1 MRRIKRKSFLYKFLR
16 FIDKNIINPTTRLIL
31 KFTEKFGGSE
41 KSLEGWLSKSNTLLF
56 VSLILS
62 LVIFIIIDQKIIVFT
77 NKTAEVIKEQPVE
90 IIYNEEA
97 YVVEGLPETVDI
109 TLMGSRS
116 DLFIAKQSTT
126 SKVSV
131 DLTNLKIGSHKVNI
145 EYSQP
150 LSSIEYS
157 VNPSVATV
165 NIYQKVSET
174 KTLTTDIL
182 NQDSLDEKFIIENVS
197 PEVDQVV
204 VKGTDDKN
212 AVNSLTKVATVKALV
227 DVEKLNINDAET
239 TTLKDV
245 PLKAYDKD
253 GNVIDVEI
261 VPNKINVELEIDS
274 PSKVVPIKVIP
285 KGNIEFGKAISSIT
299 MSESQATVYASK
311 ATLDNLEYIPVE
323 IDVSGLQENKE
334 YKLDL
339 EKPKGVR
346 AMSVNNITLGFTL
359 GVATDKDIENVNIDV
374 RNLNDKYSVQ
384 GLSQSDIQVTINV
397 KGVDSVLNSIKT
409 EDINA
414 YIDLK
419 DYEPGEYEVE
429 VKVEGSDS
437 RVNYI
442 SKTKKVKVKVV
453 EK

>member
-1 MRRIKRKSFLYKFLR
+1 MRRLKKKSFLYKLVR
-16 FIDKNIINPTTRLIL
+16 FIDKKIVTPTTKLIV
-31 KFTEKFGGSE
+31 KFTDKFGGTE

-56 VSLILS
+56 ISLILAI
-62 LVIFIIIDQKIIVFT
+62 VVFVAIDQKIIVFT
-77 NKTAEVIKEQPVE
+77 NKTAEIIKDQPVDV
-90 IIYNEEA
+90 IYNEEA

-131 DLTNLKIGSHKVNI
+131 DLTNLKTGSHKVNI

-157 VNPSVATV
+157 VNPAVATV
-165 NIYQKVSET
+165 NIYPKVSET

-182 NQDSLDEKFIIENVS
+182 NQDSLDDKYTIENIS
-197 PEVDQVV
+197 PEIDQVV

-212 AVNSLTKVATVKALV
+212 AINSLTKVATVKALV
-227 DVEKLNINDAET
+227 DADKLNISEEGK

-245 PLKAYDKD
+245 PLKAYDKK

-261 VPNKINVELEIDS
+261 VPNKINVELDIEA
-274 PSKVVPIKVIP
+274 PSKTVPIKVIP
-285 KGNIEFGKAISSIT
+285 KGDIEFGKAISSIS
-299 MSESQATVYASK
+299 MNVSQATVYASK
-311 ATLDNLEYIPVE
+311 KTLDNLEYIPVE

-339 EKPKGVR
+339 DKPQGVR
-346 AMSVNNITLGFTL
+346 AMSVNNITLKFTL
-359 GVATDKDIENVNIDV
+359 GVATDKDINNVNIDV
-374 RNLNDKYSVQ
+374 RNLDDKYSVQ
-384 GLSQSDIQVTINV
+384 GLSQDDIQVNVNV
-397 KGVDSVLNSIKT
+397 KGVSSVLNNIT
-409 EDINA
+409 ADDITA

-429 VKVEGSDS
+429 VKVEGTDS
-437 RVNYI
+437 RVNYV